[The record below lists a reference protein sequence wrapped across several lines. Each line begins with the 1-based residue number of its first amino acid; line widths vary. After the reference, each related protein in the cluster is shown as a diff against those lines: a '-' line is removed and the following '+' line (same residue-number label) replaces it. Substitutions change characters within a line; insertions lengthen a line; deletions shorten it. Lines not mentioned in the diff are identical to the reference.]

1 MGSIVYTVLELS
13 ILGTLLTLILLMLKP
28 IMRNVVS
35 RGFQYY
41 IWLVVLIRFILPFG
55 YMPQWAER
63 PIEEIGEYKQVN
75 SGYNSIQDGEQEV
88 EKTDNIKYP
97 NQDPEMEN
105 SLIVNNVFGR
115 VSGEKGALLGFGESA
130 AVIWIVGTFFSAGWY
145 IVSYMIVSY

>member
-75 SGYNSIQDGEQEV
+75 SGYNST
-88 EKTDNIKYP
+88 KMANKKWKK
-97 NQDPEMEN
+97 
-105 SLIVNNVFGR
+105 LI
-115 VSGEKGALLGFGESA
+115 
-130 AVIWIVGTFFSAGWY
+130 I
-145 IVSYMIVSY
+145 